1 MSKPNH
7 IIEPEELMAY
17 LDGELPAEQA
27 IDTAG
32 HLESCRECQ
41 RLAADLKEV
50 SELMMAWEVEAV
62 GSELGEKLEAAVG
75 DKPAKQL
82 SLRGKRAWRTN
93 LLSPRGLVWAGGLA
107 VAVLIIFFM
116 STPQL
121 MRFKAPTRP
130 VSDTLRE
137 RTTLPTVTSDGAV
150 TINGGL
156 VASATPP
163 PSGTRN
169 DTYDSLNRLST
180 YGYFD
185 ANGKLKANDGRVGSL
200 GKFPKSKVQG
210 RESSA
215 VESNDEETPSKPTV
229 QNGPMIVRT
238 AELQVTTKDFEKVRS
253 SVEEILKRHHGY
265 VGEMNVNTPT
275 GSARSLTATL
285 RVPADG
291 LDAVLADLKRLGR
304 TEKELQTG
312 EEVTQQYVD
321 LQARLANAKHTEQ
334 RLSDIL
340 LTRTGKLS
348 DVLAVEM
355 QIGRVR
361 GEIEQM
367 EAERKNMKNQVDY
380 ATLNLTIAEDYKA
393 ELKVV
398 PPSTSTQ
405 FRNAAVDGYRS
416 LVDGIISVLLWLL
429 SAGPTLLVW
438 AAILFFPVRFVWRK
452 ARARLAQKANE
463 A

>member
-1 MSKPNH
+1 MSKANH
-7 IIEPEELMAY
+7 IVEPEELMAY

-50 SELMMAWEVEAV
+50 SETMMAWEAEIVEPQI
-62 GSELGEKLEAAVG
+62 GKMLEAA
-75 DKPAKQL
+75 L
-82 SLRGKRAWRTN
+82 SEEDHTKRRKSKVRRT
-93 LLSPRGLVWAGGLA
+93 LSPRLLWAGGLVATALVIFA
-107 VAVLIIFFM
+107 VSTLRFAKSPNEMRPYVDLERTAA
-116 STPQL
+116 TPQPRNRANA
-121 MRFKAPTRP
+121 MQGYSAESRITPSGIPAGAGASMADFASSTRP
-130 VSDTLRE
+130 APMGSMN
-137 RTTLPTVTSDGAV
+137 TTVLDGILKHTDQETEKPDVPAKPP
-150 TINGGL
+150 
-156 VASATPP
+156 AS
-163 PSGTRN
+163 
-169 DTYDSLNRLST
+169 
-180 YGYFD
+180 
-185 ANGKLKANDGRVGSL
+185 
-200 GKFPKSKVQG
+200 
-210 RESSA
+210 
-215 VESNDEETPSKPTV
+215 
-229 QNGPMIVRT
+229 NGPMIVRT
-238 AELQVTTKDFEKVRS
+238 AELAVTTKDFDGIRANVD
-253 SVEEILKRHHGY
+253 EILKRHHGY
-265 VGEMNVNTPT
+265 VGVLNVNTPA

-291 LDAVLADLKRLGR
+291 LGAVLADLKHLGR
-304 TEKELQTG
+304 TEKESQTG

-334 RLSDIL
+334 RLSDIQ
-340 LTRTGKLS
+340 LTRTCKLS

-367 EAERKNMKNQVDY
+367 EAERKNMKNQVDF
-380 ATLNLTIAEDYKA
+380 ATLKLTISEDYKA

-438 AAILFFPVRFVWRK
+438 AAILFFPVRFVW
-452 ARARLAQKANE
+452 
-463 A
+463 